1 MSESQKVNNISFKDK
16 SKITKTERISYIS
29 FYVGQNLFCLI
40 VTVFLMLYAT
50 DYVGISAAAVGTI
63 FLIGR
68 VVDAFLDPVVGIIID
83 KARFKRGKFKPW
95 LLAAAIALAIVITLM
110 FAPINGSIQFKTI
123 YIGVIY
129 ILFGFAYAFTDIPIF
144 GLSTRMTD
152 DIAERGSLISF
163 GRGGFALAFICLT
176 MLVMPFV
183 KSQGWFTLAI
193 VISIISL
200 ITMIPAGIFTKERIE
215 TKTETTSLKTILRS
229 LATNKHLLIF
239 NISFIALNASTTI
252 ATTAQ
257 SYFAI
262 YNLGSDSYVGILGLV
277 GLTPM
282 VLIPLFMKSILN
294 RMNKMQLMKISAVF
308 LVAFTAIGY
317 IVGYGN
323 IAVFLVLCFLRST
336 ALGFM
341 VTLGFM
347 FTPDCIEYG
356 AYKTGEKTEAIC
368 FAVQTFIGKFASA
381 LAGIITGIVLTEIGY
396 VPNTAQSE
404 SALKGLWNMFQL
416 YPAIAAIITCI
427 LLVLFYKLKE
437 KDVEVM
443 SKYNIGQ
450 ISKEE
455 AETIIGY

>member
-1 MSESQKVNNISFKDK
+1 MNNQEMVDISLNNESE
-16 SKITKTERISYIS
+16 ITKTERVSYIS
-29 FYVGQNLFCLI
+29 FFVGQNLFCLL

-95 LLAAAIALAIVITLM
+95 LLSAAIALAIIITLM

-163 GRGGFALAFICLT
+163 GRGAFALAFICIT

-193 VISIISL
+193 VISVISL

-229 LATNKHLLIF
+229 LTTNKHLLIF
-239 NISFIALNASTTI
+239 NISFVALNASTTI
-252 ATTAQ
+252 MTTAQ

-308 LVAFTAIGY
+308 LVIFTAIGY
-317 IVGYGN
+317 VIGYSN
-323 IAVFLVLCFLRST
+323 ITVFLVLGFLRSI

-356 AYKTGEKTEAIC
+356 AYKTGERTEAIC
-368 FAVQTFIGKFASA
+368 FAVQTFIGKFAGA

-396 VPNTAQSE
+396 VPNAAQSE
-404 SALKGLWNMFQL
+404 SALKGLWDMFQI
-416 YPAIAAIITCI
+416 YPAVAAVITCV

-443 SKYNIGQ
+443 SRYNVGQ